1 MLTPPIVHEES
12 ENENSNS
19 CHEKGQMEDVVDKNQ
34 IFETTT
40 ENNNPDTRI
49 INKTGL

>member
-1 MLTPPIVHEES
+1 MKKMRIQTAVI
-12 ENENSNS
+12 
-19 CHEKGQMEDVVDKNQ
+19 KMGKWKMEDVVDKNQ